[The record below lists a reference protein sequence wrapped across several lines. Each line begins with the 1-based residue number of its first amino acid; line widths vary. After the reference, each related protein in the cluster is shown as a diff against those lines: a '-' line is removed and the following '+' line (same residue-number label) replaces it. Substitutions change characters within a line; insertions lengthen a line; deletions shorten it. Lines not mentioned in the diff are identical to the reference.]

1 MKKEI
6 TNVRQ
11 IFQGQIM
18 NECHTTN
25 LKLATDEWR
34 MMDQWQMNKNKRT
47 NYEIFS
53 YNKWMTNKW
62 THDEH

>member
-6 TNVRQ
+6 TNERQ

-18 NECHTTN
+18 NECQTTN

-34 MMDQWQMNKNKRT
+34 MMDQWQMNKNKQT
-47 NYEIFS
+47 NYEKMFV
-53 YNKWMTNKW
+53 
-62 THDEH
+62 